1 VRTRRHYDARR
12 QHGRLV
18 RIRAVGGVTDVVR
31 DVPAIIALGM
41 PGSCWGVTPDPH
53 RRAPRRVRL
62 PPWAKGVAVGAGD
75 LVTDLRGDGALELKV
90 PGDARGGGGR
100 DWLAPE
106 TLPQVAGLYDLHG
119 LARTAGITAE
129 GRPGGV
135 ICVCYP
141 KPPVVSS
148 GAVPSAHRRA
158 GGH

>member
-1 VRTRRHYDARR
+1 MGDSSGFARSA
-12 QHGRLV
+12 G
-18 RIRAVGGVTDVVR
+18 TDLVR

-41 PGSCWGVTPDPH
+41 PAFCWGVTPDPH

-106 TLPQVAGLYDLHG
+106 TLPVVAELYDLHG
-119 LARTAGITAE
+119 LTRTAGITAE
-129 GRPGGV
+129 GRPGGGDLRLLAETA
-135 ICVCYP
+135 
-141 KPPVVSS
+141 VVSS
-148 GAVPSAHRRA
+148 GAVPSARRCA